1 MITVLIVEDS
11 ICDLEYCRR
20 ALETL
25 PDVKTL
31 SVTSGEAALAVLNQ
45 QRIDIFCL
53 DVDLPGMGGF
63 DLAQR
68 LRSMEGYSQAYIIFI
83 TGQNRDQ
90 LEVFRTLHCYD
101 YITKPFSLKEFK
113 DRIADLLL
121 TIKREQ
127 RAKEKNGERRSAVLL
142 ELPDRML
149 AVARESILY
158 AEVMKNDCKL
168 VTYEACGERE
178 YTLLRFPL
186 KDLIEQ
192 VDDPHLIRC
201 HKSYAVNVRQIQ
213 SLKGMDYRSG
223 QICFYV
229 SDNVIDFSG
238 KYKSELERLFVSL
251 HRIPSLDGIAE
262 GTEL

>member
-1 MITVLIVEDS
+1 MTTILIVEDS
-11 ICDLEYCRR
+11 ARDLEYCRR

-25 PDVKTL
+25 PDIKTL
-31 SVTSGEAALAVLNQ
+31 SVTSAEAALSVLSQ

-90 LEVFRTLHCYD
+90 LEIFRTLHCYD

-127 RAKEKNGERRSAVLL
+127 RAKEKNGERRPAVLL

-168 VTYEACGERE
+168 VIYEDSERKE
-178 YTLLRFPL
+178 HRLPRFPL
-186 KDLIEQ
+186 KELVEQ
-192 VDDPHLIRC
+192 VDDPYLIRC

-213 SLKGMDYRSG
+213 SLKEMDYRSG
-223 QICFYV
+223 QIRFYV

-251 HRIPSLDGIAE
+251 HRIA
-262 GTEL
+262 